1 MTYAVWKGSFYWGDF
16 SAMFLQ
22 DRSGEGEVLVKCY
35 QGQGTCTVA
44 AYLPIYVIARVSFWA
59 VKGSTDQLV
68 SKY

>member
-1 MTYAVWKGSFYWGDF
+1 
-16 SAMFLQ
+16 MFLQ

-44 AYLPIYVIARVSFWA
+44 AYLPLYVIARVSFWA
-59 VKGSTDQLV
+59 YKGSTDQLV